1 MYNYHPCSFLNYCS
15 PFWMIWSSCLIY
27 AVGTVACFSRTSDIK
42 NICTV
47 HCTVEYRKKGK
58 EDESLPVL
66 VPAESPP
73 EPMGLFFWQYLF
85 NGIKDYGQGGR
96 RLPYSIYISYAY
108 FFVSWVNLVFLS
120 LFNLFQLYIHISLF
134 LRAMSFCFP
143 YFIYISYAYFFIS
156 WVNLFF
162 VLIWTMSVMHI
173 SLFLWSI
180 SFFLSLF
187 HLYQFGIFLYFCDQ
201 SRFSFPIQSILVI

>member
-108 FFVSWVNLVFLS
+108 FFISWVNLVFLS

-143 YFIYISYAYFFIS
+143 YFIYISYAYFCYFLGQS
-156 WVNLFF
+156 LF

-180 SFFLSLF
+180 FFFLSLF

>member
-1 MYNYHPCSFLNYCS
+1 MS
-15 PFWMIWSSCLIY
+15 PF
-27 AVGTVACFSRTSDIK
+27 
-42 NICTV
+42 
-47 HCTVEYRKKGK
+47 
-58 EDESLPVL
+58 PVL

-108 FFVSWVNLVFLS
+108 FFISWVNLVFLS

-173 SLFLWSI
+173 SLFLRSI
-180 SFFLSLF
+180 SFFFPYS
-187 HLYQFGIFLYFCDQ
+187 IYF
-201 SRFSFPIQSILVI
+201 SYLVIS

>member
-1 MYNYHPCSFLNYCS
+1 MLISELYWS

-156 WVNLFF
+156 WVNLF
-162 VLIWTMSVMHI
+162 L
-173 SLFLWSI
+173 SLFELCQLCIFLYFLGQSL
-180 SFFLSLF
+180 FFLSLF